1 MERAAT
7 CAARTGW
14 RAAAVLAAPQSKFIR
29 VSREQQIY
37 CCLSRFFSIY
47 ILRNHSL
54 HLPARGSARSPVIIN
69 LFWPNEDE
77 MLTQSSKVKLYIVFR
92 RVPQRRSWICA
103 CLCVE

>member
-1 MERAAT
+1 MWNVQVPVLRGQERVQLLSSQHPKVSLSADLLLFVT
-7 CAARTGW
+7 LFFPFTFYVTTLCICLHEAAR
-14 RAAAVLAAPQSKFIR
+14 AP
-29 VSREQQIY
+29 
-37 CCLSRFFSIY
+37 
-47 ILRNHSL
+47 
-54 HLPARGSARSPVIIN
+54 PVIIN

>member
-1 MERAAT
+1 MWNVQEPVLRGQERVQLLSSQHPKVSLSEFLGNSRST
-7 CAARTGW
+7 
-14 RAAAVLAAPQSKFIR
+14 AVCHA
-29 VSREQQIY
+29 
-37 CCLSRFFSIY
+37 FSVY

-92 RVPQRRSWICA
+92 RVPQRRSWMCA